1 MMSNDLV
8 YPEEIIEREEI
19 NYRLGIKSSL
29 NNLEKVFALL
39 YSLYLS
45 NDRVANIEYA
55 IEFDKENKT
64 SLKIK
69 DNLLDKLNTFFQEK
83 IDNKEKFETEI
94 NSNPLFKSQI
104 ESLQMALETF
114 WRLAKIS
121 FLVDPNKNTRERTGG
136 ERFSK
141 VIYFS
146 TNILLMDNI
155 VLSSNFK
162 PSPELISVLYN
173 WLIGNEQIENDFL
186 VKKILSTLTIFSE
199 ETQFKLRKPGNMEKS
214 NEELVFQQEG
224 IYKELIKNEEVCSRD
239 NQEAVG
245 AFRILKSHI
254 GEGLHTFIE
263 GNKDSFKKK
272 SNPDFI
278 DFSHY
283 TQMVSTYLDLIPKRT
298 VIYDSLQES
307 DEVRSRTTAPNTIFY
322 GAPGTGK
329 SHTIKEKLKSIPKEN
344 IETVTF
350 YPDYDY
356 TSFVGGYRPVSE
368 DGEIKYEFVPQ
379 VFTNIY
385 VKAWRNSEQQFYLV
399 IEEINRGNCAEIFGD
414 IFQLLDQNQEYT
426 VTPSNELK
434 AYLIKELSEGHQG
447 IINGLKMPHNLTI
460 LATMNTSDQ
469 SLFPMDS
476 AFKRRWDWEYIPINY
491 ERNDKNI
498 SSSFKVNINDKESFY
513 WIDFIKT
520 VNDKIK
526 INPNLGMDKCIGN
539 YFIIPEKGEI
549 SLKLF
554 INKAVFYLWND
565 VFKDEFSS
573 ESIFPENTT
582 YEDFFPIETNGE
594 AKVREILD
602 SLNIEIQIVMD
613 NTTDEDID

>member
-1 MMSNDLV
+1 MILNLSKYLDDISENQKFKA
-8 YPEEIIEREEI
+8 EI
-19 NYRLGIKSSL
+19 NTRWGYIKFSNSGQRGGVKYFSIGI
-29 NNLEKVFALL
+29 
-39 YSLYLS
+39 
-45 NDRVANIEYA
+45 DA
-55 IEFDKENKT
+55 ILQTLID
-64 SLKIK
+64 IK
-69 DNLLDKLNTFFQEK
+69 DNIEEFKGSEEYIEKEWRDLGSQFYTDSTANALATVQTKPLFCTLSKIISWANNINVENYSENEILLNTTKLERA
-83 IDNKEKFETEI
+83 INK
-94 NSNPLFKSQI
+94 
-104 ESLQMALETF
+104 LE
-114 WRLAKIS
+114 
-121 FLVDPNKNTRERTGG
+121 
-136 ERFSK
+136 
-141 VIYFS
+141 
-146 TNILLMDNI
+146 
-155 VLSSNFK
+155 
-162 PSPELISVLYN
+162 ELI
-173 WLIGNEQIENDFL
+173 
-186 VKKILSTLTIFSE
+186 E
-199 ETQFKLRKPGNMEKS
+199 EYPEPNSYLKDRYINH
-214 NEELVFQQEG
+214 EL
-224 IYKELIKNEEVCSRD
+224 
-239 NQEAVG
+239 
-245 AFRILKSHI
+245 
-254 GEGLHTFIE
+254 
-263 GNKDSFKKK
+263 
-272 SNPDFI
+272 
-278 DFSHY
+278 
-283 TQMVSTYLDLIPKRT
+283 
-298 VIYDSLQES
+298 
-307 DEVRSRTTAPNTIFY
+307 NTIYY

-385 VKAWRNSEQQFYLV
+385 VKAWSKPDQQFYLV

-491 ERNDKNI
+491 ERNDENI

-513 WIDFIKT
+513 WIDFIKA

-539 YFIIPEKGEI
+539 YFIIPEEGVI
-549 SLKLF
+549 SLKSF
-554 INKAVFYLWND
+554 INKAIFYLWND

-573 ESIFPENTT
+573 ESIFLESIT
-582 YEDFFPIETNGE
+582 YEDFFPIDTNGE
-594 AKVREILD
+594 ARVREILD
-602 SLNIEIQIVMD
+602 SLDIEIKMVMD
-613 NTTDEDID
+613 STTDEDID